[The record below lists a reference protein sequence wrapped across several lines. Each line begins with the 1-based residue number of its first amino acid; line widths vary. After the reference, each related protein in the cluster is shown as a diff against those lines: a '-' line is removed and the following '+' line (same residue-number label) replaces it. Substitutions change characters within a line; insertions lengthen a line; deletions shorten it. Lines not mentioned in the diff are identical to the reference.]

1 MAVFSF
7 LKFARS
13 QWSTLPPVQHVDL
26 SEHTVVVTGSNT
38 GLGLEAVKYFARM
51 KPKHLVLACRNR
63 TKAEKAIASRR
74 PLLALE
80 HHAHTCVEVA
90 AETGFL
96 AELLILDMAEF
107 ASVSAFATAFEQK
120 YDRLDILVCNAGVSV
135 GSYSSSVDGWESMYV
150 LESYCLNVHVL
161 IKLQTP
167 SKLSLH
173 RSRVTP
179 STSDDG
185 ENCSG
190 AQLEPAA
197 SVCVQLHP
205 PRRGGRCGSSSCAF
219 YAREDQQQRV
229 HRVRL
234 RKQSTFFHPERT
246 LTGQ

>member
-38 GLGLEAVKYFARM
+38 GLGLEAVIHFARM
-51 KPKHLVLACRNR
+51 KPKHLVLACRNQA
-63 TKAEKAIASRR
+63 KAEKAIASRR
-74 PLLALE
+74 PPLTLE
-80 HHAHTCVEVA
+80 LDAHTCVGVT

-96 AELLILDMAEF
+96 AELLILDMSEL
-107 ASVSAFATAFEQK
+107 ASVSAFVTAFEQK

-135 GSYSSSVDGWESMYV
+135 RSYSSSVDGWESTYV
-150 LESYCLNVHVL
+150 PDSYCLSVHML

-167 SKLSLH
+167 SELSLH

-185 ENCSG
+185 ENCSD
-190 AQLEPAA
+190 AQLEHATG
-197 SVCVQLHP
+197 VCVQLHP
-205 PRRGGRCGSSSCAF
+205 PRRGGRRGSSSCAF
-219 YAREDQQQRV
+219 YAREDHQQRV

-234 RKQSTFFHPERT
+234 RKQSTPCHPE
-246 LTGQ
+246 